1 MRRNGIT
8 CLGIVYG
15 DIAPENLSLPYINK
29 EVAVLKVVK
38 PLQNLRAVVELVRYM
53 NGIKQM
59 TIQRVELLVIT
70 SGAGDDRGDV
80 LTVDTPRKAL
90 VIMYVTGED
99 KIWSSVCSRG
109 CVFYN

>member
-15 DIAPENLSLPYINK
+15 DIAPENLSLPYVDK

-53 NGIKQM
+53 TGIKQM
-59 TIQRVELLVIT
+59 TIQRVELLVIA
-70 SGAGDDRGDV
+70 SGAGDGS
-80 LTVDTPRKAL
+80 
-90 VIMYVTGED
+90 
-99 KIWSSVCSRG
+99 W
-109 CVFYN
+109 